1 GLATAIAT
9 VAFGH
14 AVVCAEL
21 LRSVAGDRGVAS
33 DARVGMEKIVDVRPG
48 IRRWAGEVVVVG
60 ERDNVGAVLERG
72 ETVSDGGKP
81 GHATGHVR
89 HAEARRWD
97 ASADG
102 TGGGQPVVEVGIGIP
117 CGLVAEAAAK
127 AVGLVADLEVLKLGA
142 EGLVN
147 ELGLVG
153 GAGRRA
159 GAEVDA
165 VKAGPSGG
173 VEEGA
178 QVANGLGRDGVG
190 EIHRRALALWG
201 LQDDVRWQR
210 WLLAFGRG
218 LRPADVGCIAA
229 EPQDTVR

>member
-48 IRRWAGEVVVVG
+48 IRRWAGEVVVVR
-60 ERDNVGAVLERG
+60 ERDDVGAVLERG

-81 GHATGHVR
+81 GDVAGHIR

-127 AVGLVADLEVLKLGA
+127 AVGLVADLEVLKLGG
-142 EGLVN
+142 EGL
-147 ELGLVG
+147 
-153 GAGRRA
+153 
-159 GAEVDA
+159 
-165 VKAGPSGG
+165 
-173 VEEGA
+173 
-178 QVANGLGRDGVG
+178 ANDLGRDGVG

-218 LRPADVGCIAA
+218 LPPADVGCIAA
-229 EPQDTVR
+229 ESQDTVR